1 MESKVYWSGLC
12 RRKWQPTPVFLPR
25 ESHGQRSLVG
35 CHLWGRTE
43 SDMTEATWQKQ
54 QQLRNQ
60 WREMKKTKEIV
71 LVRSFDVK
79 GREKMRRLLEEG
91 SKIKR

>member
-1 MESKVYWSGLC
+1 M
-12 RRKWQPTPVFLPR
+12 
-25 ESHGQRSLVG
+25 G
-35 CHLWGRTE
+35 CPLWGRTE
-43 SDMTEATWQKQ
+43 SDTTEATWQ

-71 LVRSFDVK
+71 LVGSFDVK
-79 GREKMRRLLEEG
+79 GRGKMKRLLEEG

>member
-1 MESKVYWSGLC
+1 M
-12 RRKWQPTPVFLPR
+12 
-25 ESHGQRSLVG
+25 G
-35 CHLWGRTE
+35 CPLWGRTE
-43 SDMTEATWQKQ
+43 SNTTEATWR

-71 LVRSFDVK
+71 LVGSFDVK
-79 GREKMRRLLEEG
+79 GRGKMKRLLEEG

>member
-1 MESKVYWSGLC
+1 MGC
-12 RRKWQPTPVFLPR
+12 R
-25 ESHGQRSLVG
+25 
-35 CHLWGRTE
+35 LWGHTE
-43 SDMTEATWQKQ
+43 SDTTEVTWQ

-71 LVRSFDVK
+71 LVGSFGVK
-79 GREKMRRLLEEG
+79 GRGKMRRLLEEG

>member
-1 MESKVYWSGLC
+1 
-12 RRKWQPTPVFLPR
+12 
-25 ESHGQRSLVG
+25 
-35 CHLWGRTE
+35 
-43 SDMTEATWQKQ
+43 MTWQ

-71 LVRSFDVK
+71 LVGSFDVK
-79 GREKMRRLLEEG
+79 GRGKMRRLLEEG

>member
-1 MESKVYWSGLC
+1 MGC
-12 RRKWQPTPVFLPR
+12 R
-25 ESHGQRSLVG
+25 
-35 CHLWGRTE
+35 LWGRTE